1 MITWRVPS
9 DNNLKKYKQMK
20 IRLYILIIALAFA
33 SQIKSQQPCFGVIR
47 LFAGNF
53 APVGWMFCEGQ
64 TLPIADYEI
73 LFTLIGTTYGGDGQ
87 NTFALPDF
95 RGRAPISV
103 SPQNSMG
110 EMGGT
115 ETVTL
120 TVSQIPAHRH
130 PMQVANVPGTT
141 NVPSPGVMPAK
152 AADIEFPGGTKQVMT
167 YAKDNGEVKIQA
179 NPQSVNPQGFSQP
192 HDNMKPFVGI
202 NYIIS
207 LYGIFPSQQ

>member
-1 MITWRVPS
+1 
-9 DNNLKKYKQMK
+9 MK
-20 IRLYILIIALAFA
+20 IKLSILLIALAFA
-33 SQIKSQQPCFGVIR
+33 FSIKSQPMVGEIR
-47 LFAGNF
+47 MFAGNY
-53 APVGWMFCEGQ
+53 PPNGWAFCDGSLISISEN
-64 TLPIADYEI
+64 DV

-130 PMQVANVPGTT
+130 PMQVVNVPGTT

-167 YAKDNGEVKIQA
+167 YAKDNAGGEIQA

-207 LYGIFPSQQ
+207 LYGIFPQQN

>member
-1 MITWRVPS
+1 
-9 DNNLKKYKQMK
+9 MK
-20 IRLYILIIALAFA
+20 IKLSILLIALAFA
-33 SQIKSQQPCFGVIR
+33 FSVKSQPMVGEIR
-47 LFAGNF
+47 MFAGNY
-53 APVGWMFCEGQ
+53 PPNGWAFCDGSLISISEN
-64 TLPIADYEI
+64 DV

-87 NTFALPDF
+87 TTFALPDF

-103 SPQNSMG
+103 SSGNSMG
-110 EMGGT
+110 QMGGT

-130 PMQVANVPGTT
+130 PMQVVNVPGTT

-167 YAKDNGEVKIQA
+167 YAKDNAGGEIQA

-207 LYGIFPSQQ
+207 LYGIYPQQN

>member
-1 MITWRVPS
+1 
-9 DNNLKKYKQMK
+9 MK
-20 IRLYILIIALAFA
+20 IKLTILLIALAFA
-33 SQIKSQQPCFGVIR
+33 FSVKSQPMIGEIR
-47 LFAGNF
+47 MFAGNF
-53 APVGWMFCEGQ
+53 PPVGWAFCDGSLISISEN
-64 TLPIADYEI
+64 DV

-87 NTFALPDF
+87 TTFALPDF

-103 SPQNSMG
+103 SSGNSMG
-110 EMGGT
+110 QMGGT

-130 PMQVANVPGTT
+130 PMQVVNVPGTT

-167 YAKDNGEVKIQA
+167 YAKDNAGGEIQA

-207 LYGIFPSQQ
+207 LYGIFPQQN

>member
-1 MITWRVPS
+1 
-9 DNNLKKYKQMK
+9 MK
-20 IRLYILIIALAFA
+20 IKLSILLIALAFA
-33 SQIKSQQPCFGVIR
+33 FSIKSQPMVGEIR
-47 LFAGNF
+47 MFAGNYP
-53 APVGWMFCEGQ
+53 PVGWAFCDGSLISISEN
-64 TLPIADYEI
+64 DV

-103 SPQNSMG
+103 SSGNSMG
-110 EMGGT
+110 QMGGT

-130 PMQVANVPGTT
+130 PMQVVNVPGTT

-167 YAKDNGEVKIQA
+167 YAKDNAGGEIQA

-207 LYGIFPSQQ
+207 LYGIYPQQN

>member
-1 MITWRVPS
+1 
-9 DNNLKKYKQMK
+9 MK
-20 IRLYILIIALAFA
+20 IKLSILIIALAFA
-33 SQIKSQQPCFGVIR
+33 FSVKSQPMIGEIR
-47 LFAGNF
+47 MFAGNF
-53 APVGWMFCEGQ
+53 PPVGWAFCDGSLISISEN
-64 TLPIADYEI
+64 DV

-87 NTFALPDF
+87 TTFALPDF

-103 SPQNSMG
+103 SSGNSMG
-110 EMGGT
+110 QMGGT

-130 PMQVANVPGTT
+130 PMQVVNVPGTT

-167 YAKDNGEVKIQA
+167 YAKDNAGGEIQA

-207 LYGIFPSQQ
+207 LYGIFPQQN

>member
-1 MITWRVPS
+1 
-9 DNNLKKYKQMK
+9 MK
-20 IRLYILIIALAFA
+20 IRLSILIIALAFA
-33 SQIKSQQPCFGVIR
+33 MQIKSQVEAYIGEIR
-47 LFAGNF
+47 MFAGNF
-53 APVGWMFCEGQ
+53 PPVGWAFCNGSLLNISEN
-64 TLPIADYEI
+64 DV
-73 LFTLIGTTYGGDGQ
+73 LFSLIGTTYGGDGQ

-120 TVSQIPAHRH
+120 TGTQIPAHRH

-141 NVPSPGVMPAK
+141 NIPSPGVMPAK

-167 YAKDNGEVKIQA
+167 YAKDNAGGKITV
-179 NPQSVNPQGFSQP
+179 NPQSVSVVGQSYP
-192 HDNMKPFVGI
+192 HNNMKPYVGI
-202 NYIIS
+202 NYIIC
-207 LYGIFPSQQ
+207 LEGIYPTRY

>member
-1 MITWRVPS
+1 
-9 DNNLKKYKQMK
+9 MK
-20 IRLYILIIALAFA
+20 IKLSILIIALAFA
-33 SQIKSQQPCFGVIR
+33 FSVKSQPMIGEIR
-47 LFAGNF
+47 MFAGNF
-53 APVGWMFCEGQ
+53 PPVGWAFCDGSLISISEN
-64 TLPIADYEI
+64 DV

-87 NTFALPDF
+87 TTFALPDF

-120 TVSQIPAHRH
+120 TGTQIPAHRH

-141 NVPSPGVMPAK
+141 NIPSPGVMPAK

-167 YAKDNGEVKIQA
+167 YAKDNAGGEIQA

-207 LYGIFPSQQ
+207 LYGIFPQQN

>member
-1 MITWRVPS
+1 
-9 DNNLKKYKQMK
+9 MK
-20 IRLYILIIALAFA
+20 IKLSILLIALAFA
-33 SQIKSQQPCFGVIR
+33 FSIKSQPMVGEIR
-47 LFAGNF
+47 MFAGNY
-53 APVGWMFCEGQ
+53 PPNGWAFCDGSLISISEN
-64 TLPIADYEI
+64 DV

-120 TVSQIPAHRH
+120 TGTQIPAHRH

-141 NVPSPGVMPAK
+141 YSPSPGVMPAK
-152 AADIEFPGGTKQVMT
+152 AADIEFPGGTKHVMT
-167 YAKDNGEVKIQA
+167 YAKLYLGPTMRV

-192 HDNMKPFVGI
+192 HDNMKPYVCI
-202 NYIIS
+202 NYIIC
-207 LYGIFPSQQ
+207 LDGIYPTRY

>member
-1 MITWRVPS
+1 
-9 DNNLKKYKQMK
+9 MK
-20 IRLYILIIALAFA
+20 IKLSILLIALAFA
-33 SQIKSQQPCFGVIR
+33 FSIKSQPMVGEIR
-47 LFAGNF
+47 MFAGNYP
-53 APVGWMFCEGQ
+53 PVGWAFCDGSLISISEN
-64 TLPIADYEI
+64 DV

-87 NTFALPDF
+87 TTFALPDF

-103 SPQNSMG
+103 SSGNSMG
-110 EMGGT
+110 QMGGT

-130 PMQVANVPGTT
+130 PMQVVNVPGTT

-167 YAKDNGEVKIQA
+167 YAKDNAGGEIQA

-207 LYGIFPSQQ
+207 LYGIYPQQN

>member
-1 MITWRVPS
+1 
-9 DNNLKKYKQMK
+9 MK
-20 IRLYILIIALAFA
+20 IKLSILIIALAFA
-33 SQIKSQQPCFGVIR
+33 FSVKSQPMIGEIR
-47 LFAGNF
+47 MFAGNF
-53 APVGWMFCEGQ
+53 PPVGWAFCDGSLISISEN
-64 TLPIADYEI
+64 DV

-120 TVSQIPAHRH
+120 TVSQIPAHSH
-130 PMQVANVPGTT
+130 PMQVVNVPGTT

-167 YAKDNGEVKIQA
+167 YAKDNAGGEIQA

-207 LYGIFPSQQ
+207 LYGIFPQQN

>member
-1 MITWRVPS
+1 
-9 DNNLKKYKQMK
+9 MK
-20 IRLYILIIALAFA
+20 IKLSILLIALAFA
-33 SQIKSQQPCFGVIR
+33 MQIKSQQPYVGEIR
-47 LFAGNF
+47 MFAGNF
-53 APVGWMFCEGQ
+53 PPQGWEFCQGQ
-64 TLPIADYEI
+64 LLPIAEYEV

-103 SPQNSMG
+103 SSGNSMG
-110 EMGGT
+110 QMGGT

-130 PMQVANVPGTT
+130 PMQVVNVPGTT

-167 YAKDNGEVKIQA
+167 YAKDNAGGEIQA

-207 LYGIFPSQQ
+207 LYGIYPQQN

>member
-1 MITWRVPS
+1 
-9 DNNLKKYKQMK
+9 MK
-20 IRLYILIIALAFA
+20 IKLSILLIALAFA
-33 SQIKSQQPCFGVIR
+33 FSIKSQPMVGEIR
-47 LFAGNF
+47 MFAGNY
-53 APVGWMFCEGQ
+53 PPNGWAFCDGSLISISEN
-64 TLPIADYEI
+64 DV

-87 NTFALPDF
+87 TTFALPDF

-103 SPQNSMG
+103 SSGNSMG
-110 EMGGT
+110 QMGGT

-130 PMQVANVPGTT
+130 PMQVVNVPGTT

-167 YAKDNGEVKIQA
+167 YAKDNAGGEIQA

-207 LYGIFPSQQ
+207 LYGIFPQQN

>member
-1 MITWRVPS
+1 
-9 DNNLKKYKQMK
+9 MK
-20 IRLYILIIALAFA
+20 IKLSILLIALAFA
-33 SQIKSQQPCFGVIR
+33 FSIKSQPMVGEIR
-47 LFAGNF
+47 MFAGNY
-53 APVGWMFCEGQ
+53 PPNGWAFCDGSLISISEN
-64 TLPIADYEI
+64 DV

-120 TVSQIPAHRH
+120 TGTQIPAHRH
-130 PMQVANVPGTT
+130 PMQVANVPGII
-141 NVPSPGVMPAK
+141 NIPSPGVMPAK

-167 YAKDNGEVKIQA
+167 YAKDNAGGKITV
-179 NPQSVNPQGFSQP
+179 NPQSVSVDGQSYP
-192 HDNMKPFVGI
+192 HNNMKPYVGI
-202 NYIIS
+202 NYIIC
-207 LYGIFPSQQ
+207 LEGIYPTRY

>member
-1 MITWRVPS
+1 
-9 DNNLKKYKQMK
+9 MK
-20 IRLYILIIALAFA
+20 IKLSILLIALAFA
-33 SQIKSQQPCFGVIR
+33 FSVKSQPMVGEIR
-47 LFAGNF
+47 MFAGNY
-53 APVGWMFCEGQ
+53 PPNGWAFCDGSLISISEN
-64 TLPIADYEI
+64 DV

-87 NTFALPDF
+87 TTFALPDF

-103 SPQNSMG
+103 SSGNSMG
-110 EMGGT
+110 QMGGT

-130 PMQVANVPGTT
+130 PMQVVNVPGTT

-167 YAKDNGEVKIQA
+167 YAKDNAGGEIQA

-207 LYGIFPSQQ
+207 LYGIFPQQN

>member
-1 MITWRVPS
+1 
-9 DNNLKKYKQMK
+9 MK
-20 IRLYILIIALAFA
+20 IKLSILIIALAFA
-33 SQIKSQQPCFGVIR
+33 FSVKSQPMIGEIR
-47 LFAGNF
+47 MFAGNF
-53 APVGWMFCEGQ
+53 PPVGWAFCDGSLISISEN
-64 TLPIADYEI
+64 DV

-120 TVSQIPAHRH
+120 TGTQIPAHRH

-141 NVPSPGVMPAK
+141 NIPSPGVMPAK

-167 YAKDNGEVKIQA
+167 YAKDNAGGKIQA
-179 NPQSVNPQGFSQP
+179 NPQSVNPQGLSQP
-192 HDNMKPFVGI
+192 HDNMKPYVGI
-202 NYIIS
+202 NYIIC
-207 LYGIFPSQQ
+207 LEGIYPTR

>member
-1 MITWRVPS
+1 
-9 DNNLKKYKQMK
+9 MK
-20 IRLYILIIALAFA
+20 IKLSILLIALAFA
-33 SQIKSQQPCFGVIR
+33 FSIKSQPMVGEIR
-47 LFAGNF
+47 MFAGNYP
-53 APVGWMFCEGQ
+53 PVGWAFCDGSLISISEN
-64 TLPIADYEI
+64 DV

-87 NTFALPDF
+87 TTFALPDF

-103 SPQNSMG
+103 SSGNSMG
-110 EMGGT
+110 QMGGT

-130 PMQVANVPGTT
+130 PMQVVNVPGTT

-152 AADIEFPGGTKQVMT
+152 AADIEFPGGTQQVMT
-167 YAKDNGEVKIQA
+167 YAKDNAGGEIQA

-202 NYIIS
+202 NYIIC
-207 LYGIFPSQQ
+207 LDGIYPQQN

>member
-1 MITWRVPS
+1 
-9 DNNLKKYKQMK
+9 MK
-20 IRLYILIIALAFA
+20 IKLSILLIALAFA
-33 SQIKSQQPCFGVIR
+33 FSIKSQPMVGEIR
-47 LFAGNF
+47 MFAGNY
-53 APVGWMFCEGQ
+53 PPNGWAFCDGSLISISEN
-64 TLPIADYEI
+64 DV

-120 TVSQIPAHRH
+120 TGTQIPAHRH

-141 NVPSPGVMPAK
+141 NIPSPGVMPAK

-167 YAKDNGEVKIQA
+167 YAKDNAGGKIQA

-207 LYGIFPSQQ
+207 LYGIFPQQN

>member
-1 MITWRVPS
+1 
-9 DNNLKKYKQMK
+9 MK
-20 IRLYILIIALAFA
+20 IKLSILIIALAFA
-33 SQIKSQQPCFGVIR
+33 FSVKSQPMIGEIR
-47 LFAGNF
+47 MFAGNF
-53 APVGWMFCEGQ
+53 PPVGWAFCDGSLISISEN
-64 TLPIADYEI
+64 DV
-73 LFTLIGTTYGGDGQ
+73 LFTLIGTIYGGDGQ
-87 NTFALPDF
+87 TTFALPDF

-103 SPQNSMG
+103 SSGNSMG
-110 EMGGT
+110 QMGGT

-130 PMQVANVPGTT
+130 PMQVVNVPGTT

-167 YAKDNGEVKIQA
+167 YAKDNAGGEIQA

-207 LYGIFPSQQ
+207 LYGIFPQQN

>member
-1 MITWRVPS
+1 
-9 DNNLKKYKQMK
+9 MK
-20 IRLYILIIALAFA
+20 IKLSILIIALAFA
-33 SQIKSQQPCFGVIR
+33 FSVKSQPMIGEIR
-47 LFAGNF
+47 MFAGNF
-53 APVGWMFCEGQ
+53 PPVGWAFCDGSLISISEN
-64 TLPIADYEI
+64 DV

-87 NTFALPDF
+87 TTFALPDF

-103 SPQNSMG
+103 SSGNSMG
-110 EMGGT
+110 QMGGT

-130 PMQVANVPGTT
+130 PMQVVNVPGTT

-167 YAKDNGEVKIQA
+167 YAKDNAGGEIQA

-202 NYIIS
+202 NYIIC
-207 LYGIFPSQQ
+207 LDGIYPQQN